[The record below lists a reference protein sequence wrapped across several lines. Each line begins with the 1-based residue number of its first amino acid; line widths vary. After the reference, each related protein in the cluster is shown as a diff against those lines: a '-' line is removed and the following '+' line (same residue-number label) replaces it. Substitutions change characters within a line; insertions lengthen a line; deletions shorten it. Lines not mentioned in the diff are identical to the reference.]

1 MFRMMQPAHPGQIV
15 KTEILDPLGL
25 TVTAAARILGVTRP
39 ALSAVL
45 NARSSLSPEMGL
57 RMEKAFGVRLDT
69 LLRIQTAYDVSKARE
84 KEADL
89 KVSRYVSDRA
99 VDGIDN
105 TS

>member
-39 ALSAVL
+39 ASSAVL

-89 KVSRYVSDRA
+89 KVSRYVADRA

-105 TS
+105 PS

>member
-57 RMEKAFGVRLDT
+57 RIEKAFGVRLDT

-89 KVSRYVSDRA
+89 KVSRYVADRA

-105 TS
+105 PS